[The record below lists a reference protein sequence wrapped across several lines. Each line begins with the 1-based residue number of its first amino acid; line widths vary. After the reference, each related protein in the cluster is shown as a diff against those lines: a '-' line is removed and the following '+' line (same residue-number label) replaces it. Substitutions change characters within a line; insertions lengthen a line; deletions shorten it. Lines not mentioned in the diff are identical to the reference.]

1 MQAYAHIVERGDS
14 ERGLDKFIIR
24 LPSVLGRTSVSDSPS
39 EDQVC
44 ISSTEPTLSRHHARI
59 QWNEQESKLELLCIS
74 KNGMV
79 VNNKT
84 YSSDDPPVLLSHK
97 STVRMGSVKFYIIA
111 GNIKVDPTSR
121 KPLPALFEM
130 AAPKKDDTNS
140 GKKTYLGT
148 AFYCILSLIS
158 TN

>member
-1 MQAYAHIVERGDS
+1 MQAYAHIVERGGS
-14 ERGLDKFIIR
+14 ERGLDKFITR
-24 LPSVLGRTSVSDSPS
+24 LPSILGRTSVPESPS

-59 QWNEQESKLELLCIS
+59 QWNEQELKLELLCIS

-97 STVRMGSVKFYIIA
+97 STVRMGSVKFYVIV
-111 GNIKVDPTSR
+111 GNIQVDPISR
-121 KPLPALFEM
+121 KPLPAHFEM
-130 AAPKKDDTNS
+130 TAPKKDDTS
-140 GKKTYLGT
+140 KEKKTYLGT
-148 AFYCILSLIS
+148 IYFNACFLKS
-158 TN
+158 